1 MPALKKL
8 AVALLALGA
17 VPLAGAQTV
26 HTQLEGYQEVPVV
39 STAGNGSLRLKI
51 DADGGAIFYELQ
63 FGDLQGTVTQ
73 AHIHF
78 GQRSVNGGIAAWL
91 CGTASNPGPAGTPVC
106 PAGGGSVTGTIM
118 AGNVVGPAGQLIA
131 AGEFTEFVNAIR
143 AGVTYA
149 NVHSTLLPGGE
160 IRGQIPATGHTH

>member
-1 MPALKKL
+1 MPSVKRSVAG
-8 AVALLALGA
+8 ALLALGVA
-17 VPLAGAQTV
+17 TVAYAQTL

-39 STAGNGSLRLKI
+39 STAGNGTLRLKI
-51 DADGGAIFYELQ
+51 DADGVSIFYELQ

-106 PAGGGSVTGTIM
+106 PAGGGTVNGTIL
-118 AGNVVGPAGQLIA
+118 ASNVVGPTGQLIA
-131 AGEFTEFVNAIR
+131 PGEFDEFVRAIR

-160 IRGQIPATGHTH
+160 IRGQIPGHNH